1 LKRTSAQSRKRKVE
15 ATMDGS
21 TTPRAGELKAK
32 GRALIREAA
41 LVDGRWIAGGG
52 IAVDDPAEETI
63 IGSVPKLSADQVE
76 QAIDAAAR
84 AFPAYAAWKPI
95 ERAAF
100 LYRWAALIDENA
112 EAIGALIS
120 LENGKPFTEGVGE
133 ARYANAFIK
142 WFAGEAERLTGAVI
156 ETSTGDTVL
165 TFREPVGPVAA
176 ITPWNFPAAMLT
188 RKAGAAFAA
197 GCTLVAKPASATPFT
212 TLALA
217 ALALEAGLP
226 AGVFN
231 VVTGEQ
237 AVVGGALT
245 ASEKIRKLSF
255 TGSTE
260 VGRKLAAQC
269 APSLKRLSMELGGAA
284 PLIVFDDADIANA
297 VEGTVRGKY
306 RAGGQTCV
314 CPNRIYVHRRV
325 KDDYLERLVAAV
337 KVLKVA
343 KPFEE
348 GAQIGP
354 LINEAGLRKVEDH
367 IARTEAAGGRVL
379 TGGHRHNLGGRFFQ
393 PTVMEGGDEV
403 LFREEETFGP
413 LAPVF
418 AFDDEDDVIARA
430 NASEYGLA
438 AFLFTR
444 DLDRAM
450 RVGRALEAG
459 VIGVNAGL
467 VSNAANPFGGVK
479 QSGYGSEGSIYGI
492 NDYVQVRAMTLA
504 KG

>member
-1 LKRTSAQSRKRKVE
+1 MDASIQSP
-15 ATMDGS
+15 AD
-21 TTPRAGELKAK
+21 ALKAK
-32 GRALIREAA
+32 GRALIRQQA
-41 LVDGRWIAGGG
+41 LVGGTWVDGNGVIE
-52 IAVDDPAEETI
+52 VDDPAEETV
-63 IGSVPKLSADQVE
+63 IGSVPRLSGAQVDA
-76 QAIDAAAR
+76 AIDAAER
-84 AFPAYAAWKPI
+84 AFAEYAAWTPI
-95 ERAAF
+95 RRAEF
-100 LYRWAALIDENA
+100 LARWAALIDSHA
-112 EAIGALIS
+112 EDIGALIS
-120 LENGKPFTEGVGE
+120 LENGKPFAEGVGE

-142 WFAGEAERLTGAVI
+142 WFAGEAERVTGGVI
-156 ETSTGDTVL
+156 KTSTGDTVL

-226 AGVFN
+226 EGAFN

-237 AVVGGALT
+237 AVVGGALLGS
-245 ASEKIRKLSF
+245 AKIRKLSF

-260 VGRKLAAQC
+260 VGRKLAAQA
-269 APSLKRLSMELGGAA
+269 APTLKRLSMELGGAA
-284 PLIVFDDADIANA
+284 PLIVFEDADVATA
-297 VEGTVRGKY
+297 VEGTVRGKF

-314 CPNRIYVHRRV
+314 CPNRIYAHRRV
-325 KDDYLERLVAAV
+325 KDAYLEQLTAAV
-337 KVLKVA
+337 QALKVA

-348 GAQIGP
+348 GAQVGP
-354 LINEAGLRKVEDH
+354 LINQAGVEKVEDH
-367 IARTEAAGGRVL
+367 VARVEAAGGKVL

-393 PTVMEGGDEV
+393 PTVTDGGDDA

-418 AFDDEDDVIARA
+418 VFDDEADVIARA
-430 NASEYGLA
+430 NASDYGLA

-450 RVGRALEAG
+450 RVGQALEAG

-467 VSNAANPFGGVK
+467 VSNAAAPFGGVK
-479 QSGYGSEGSIYGI
+479 QSGFGSEGSIYGI
-492 NDYVQVRAMTLA
+492 EDYVKVRAMTIA
-504 KG
+504 RGAG

>member
-1 LKRTSAQSRKRKVE
+1 MDASVATE
-15 ATMDGS
+15 ADD
-21 TTPRAGELKAK
+21 LKAK
-32 GRALIREAA
+32 GRALIRQAA
-41 LVDGRWIAGGG
+41 LVDGVWVKGEGE

-63 IGSVPKLSADQVE
+63 LGSVPKLTSAQVG
-76 QAIDAAAR
+76 QAIDGAAR
-84 AFPAYAAWKPI
+84 AFADYRTWTPI
-95 ERAAF
+95 RRAEF
-100 LYRWAALIDENA
+100 LHRWAGLIDENA

-120 LENGKPFTEGVGE
+120 LENGKPFTEGLGE

-142 WFAGEAERLTGAVI
+142 WFAGEAERITGAVI

-165 TFREPVGPVAA
+165 SFREPVGPVAA

-237 AVVGGALT
+237 AVVGPALT
-245 ASEKIRKLSF
+245 GSDKIRKLSF

-284 PLIVFDDADIANA
+284 PLIVFDDADIAGA

-325 KDDYLERLVAAV
+325 KDAYLEGLVAAV
-337 KVLKVA
+337 QALKVA
-343 KPFEE
+343 KPFEA

-393 PTVMEGGDEV
+393 PTVMEGGDDA

-418 AFDDEDDVIARA
+418 AFDDEDDVVARA
-430 NASEYGLA
+430 NASEFGLA

-492 NDYVQVRAMTLA
+492 NDYVQVRAMTIA